1 MSILFS
7 YSPIIRHNR
16 LPKVLFEIKLL
27 QVDWLGTHLSQYFM
41 MIPSIM
47 KSTIGT
53 YVTFYEFQV
62 NNALMDLIKA
72 TRSTRSTMRPEDWSV
87 QLKTHWVSLRR
98 LNTSHF
104 SSRLIVPEEISYATS
119 SSEIKALIA
128 VRMRTDE
135 VANVAAA
142 IPHFS

>member
-1 MSILFS
+1 M
-7 YSPIIRHNR
+7 
-16 LPKVLFEIKLL
+16 FEIKLL

-72 TRSTRSTMRPEDWSV
+72 TRSTRSTMRPEEWSV
-87 QLKTHWVSLRR
+87 QLENTLGKLKKTKHLSFLFKANCSRGNLLRYI
-98 LNTSHF
+98 L
-104 SSRLIVPEEISYATS
+104 
-119 SSEIKALIA
+119 
-128 VRMRTDE
+128 VRNQGTHHD
-135 VANVAAA
+135 ANR
-142 IPHFS
+142 